1 MDKISAV
8 VENTNNNQLRKKS
21 KIEEYK
27 KTKKT
32 QSFLNQYTN
41 ILPPIV
47 AGLISVIVN
56 YGGTFILILV
66 KTAHSG

>member
-27 KTKKT
+27 KKKYMFKPEKEWKRTKNKST
-32 QSFLNQYTN
+32 TERRKYNSSIQKIKKN
-41 ILPPIV
+41 
-47 AGLISVIVN
+47 
-56 YGGTFILILV
+56 
-66 KTAHSG
+66 

>member
-47 AGLISVIVN
+47 AGLISVIVK
-56 YGGTFILILV
+56 GTSKNRVKLQIIL
-66 KTAHSG
+66 

>member
-41 ILPPIV
+41 TLNIV
-47 AGLISVIVN
+47 
-56 YGGTFILILV
+56 
-66 KTAHSG
+66 